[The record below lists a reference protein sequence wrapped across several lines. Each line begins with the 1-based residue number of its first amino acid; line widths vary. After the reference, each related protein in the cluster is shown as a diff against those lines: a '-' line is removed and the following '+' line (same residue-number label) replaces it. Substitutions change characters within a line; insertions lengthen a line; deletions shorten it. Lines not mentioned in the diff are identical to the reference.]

1 MSKPEPDHIDLYRLR
16 ELIRT
21 AATLREPNW
30 RSLRSFPSA
39 MAAQQELRVL
49 WARFI
54 AMIET
59 AERGIRKE
67 EK

>member
-1 MSKPEPDHIDLYRLR
+1 MSSPEPDCIDLYRLR

-21 AATLREPNW
+21 AGTLREPNW
-30 RSLRSFPSA
+30 RSMQTTA
-39 MAAQQELRVL
+39 GEAAQQELRVL
-49 WARFI
+49 WTRFI

-59 AERGIRKE
+59 AERGMTEE

>member
-21 AATLREPNW
+21 AGTLREPHW
-30 RSLRSFPSA
+30 RSMLTPA
-39 MAAQQELRVL
+39 GEAAQQELRVL
-49 WARFI
+49 WTRFV
-54 AMIET
+54 AMIEET
-59 AERGIRKE
+59 ERALKG